1 MPVPLLDLQAQ
12 FAPLRADVLAAITR
26 VCDSQRFI
34 LGPETEAIERELAA
48 QLGVADAIGVSSGTD
63 ALLLSMMALGIG
75 PGDEVITS
83 TYSFFATAGS
93 IVRVGARPVLVD
105 IDPETYN
112 LSAAAVRAAMT
123 PRTKAIVPVHL
134 YGQCADMEELLAI
147 AAAAGVAV
155 IEDACQSIG
164 AEYRGRQAG
173 AMGTVGC
180 FSFFPSKN
188 LGAFGDAGL
197 VTTNDVDLARRLRI
211 LRTHGGERRYYHQLV
226 GGNFRIDEIQSA
238 VLRVKRPHLA
248 AWTAARQRNADR
260 YRALVAE
267 HGLGEIGLPVT
278 RPDRTHIYN
287 QFVVR
292 LPDRDRVMERL
303 KAAGIGCEV
312 YYPVPFHLQECFSG
326 LGYRPGDFPVAETA
340 SRETLAL
347 PVYGELTDAQLAE
360 VVSRLADALRER

>member
-12 FAPLRADVLAAITR
+12 FAPLREEVLAAITR

-34 LGPETEAIERELAA
+34 LGPETDALEKELAA

-105 IDPETYN
+105 IDPDTYN
-112 LSAAAVRAAMT
+112 LNVSSVEAALT
-123 PRTKAIVPVHL
+123 PRTKAVVPVHL
-134 YGQCADMEELLAI
+134 YGQCADMDELLAL
-147 AAAAGVAV
+147 AGSAGVAV

-173 AMGTVGC
+173 AIGTVGC

-197 VTTNDVDLARRLRI
+197 VTTSDAALARRLRI
-211 LRTHGGERRYYHQLV
+211 LRTHGGERRYYHQVV

-248 AWTAARQRNADR
+248 AWTAARRRNAER
-260 YRALVAE
+260 YRALLAE
-267 HGLGEIGLPVT
+267 RGLRGIGLPVT

-287 QFVVR
+287 QFVIR
-292 LPDRDRVMERL
+292 LANRDAVMAHL

-326 LGYRPGDFPVAETA
+326 LGYRAGDFPEAEA
-340 SRETLAL
+340 AARETLAL
-347 PVYGELTDAQLAE
+347 PIYPELTDAQARE
-360 VVSRLADALRER
+360 VVDALATASA